1 MSYKVAILTVSDR
14 GSAGLREDLSGPAI
28 HDFLKSSK
36 VDFQLISQ
44 KIVPD
49 EEEKIIQMLRL
60 WSDDYISL
68 ILTTGGTGFSPRDIT
83 PEATLAVIERQ
94 APGFAEAMRS
104 ESRKITPHAMISRA
118 VSGIR
123 KQSLIINL
131 PGSIKGVQECLAVIL
146 PALPHALDKLMGD
159 QSDCGR

>member
-1 MSYKVAILTVSDR
+1 M
-14 GSAGLREDLSGPAI
+14 
-28 HDFLKSSK
+28 
-36 VDFQLISQ
+36 
-44 KIVPD
+44 
-49 EEEKIIQMLRL
+49 
-60 WSDDYISL
+60 

-83 PEATLAVIERQ
+83 PEATLAVLERQ

-131 PGSIKGVQECLAVIL
+131 PGGIKGVQECLAVIL
-146 PALPHALDKLMGD
+146 PALPHALDKLLGD

>member
-1 MSYKVAILTVSDR
+1 MRYEVAILTVSDR
-14 GSAGLREDLSGPAI
+14 GSSGLREDLSGPAI
-28 HDFLKSSK
+28 RDFLESSK
-36 VDFQLISQ
+36 IDFQLIYRE
-44 KIVPD
+44 IVPD
-49 EEEKIIQMLRL
+49 EQEKIIQKLL
-60 WSDDYISL
+60 FWSDEHIPL

-146 PALPHALDKLMGD
+146 PAVPHALDKLMGD